1 MAADLRMRHPPASA
15 AAMVPPPTRKDTDK
29 KPAASPGP
37 ADAHPSGN
45 EKHGTWT
52 QALRMLLFFVYFNG
66 GCIA

>member
-1 MAADLRMRHPPASA
+1 MAAELKMRHPPASA
-15 AAMVPPPTRKDTDK
+15 TTTAPAPPKHDRDK
-29 KPAASPGP
+29 KP